1 MKTKITHDVYGEIV
15 YDENF
20 WSGKKQISIDGKV
33 LTKSKR
39 NIYVYKDLNT
49 SLTAV
54 VKGNALFG
62 VKMTINNSAEIA
74 MIEPPKWYET
84 VIAICILC
92 IGLVLGNLQFVV
104 IVPVV
109 GGAIGGAVS
118 GAMAILTLSIIKPI
132 PKIAVKIGIG
142 IALFALTFLFCHIL
156 ALMFLAA
163 LA

>member
-1 MKTKITHDVYGEIV
+1 MKTKIMHDIYGEIV
-15 YDENF
+15 YDENL
-20 WSGKKQISIDGKV
+20 WSGKKQIFIDGKT

-39 NIYVYKDLNT
+39 NIYTYKDLNT

-62 VKMTINNSAEIA
+62 VKMTINNGAEIPMVA
-74 MIEPPKWYET
+74 APKWYET

-92 IGLVLGNLQFVV
+92 IGLVLGNLPFVV

-109 GGAIGGAVS
+109 GGAIGGAIS

-132 PKIAVKIGIG
+132 PKLVMKLLIGF
-142 IALFALTFLFCHIL
+142 ALFALTFFICHIA
-156 ALMFLAA
+156 ALVFLAA

>member
-20 WSGKKQISIDGKV
+20 WSGKKQIFIDGKA

-39 NIYVYKDLNT
+39 NIYMYKDLNT

-62 VKMTINNSAEIA
+62 VKMTINNGAEIPIVA
-74 MIEPPKWYET
+74 APKWYET

-92 IGLVLGNLQFVV
+92 IGLVLGNLPFVV

-109 GGAIGGAVS
+109 GGAIGGAIS

-132 PKIAVKIGIG
+132 PKIAIKLFIG
-142 IALFALTFLFCHIL
+142 IALLALTFFICHIV
-156 ALMFLAA
+156 ALLFLAA